1 MTRFRHLAMASGLGL
16 LLASGAMAQGGGG
29 GGAAGGASGSAA
41 GAAGAAAGTGGVNG
55 GANPGSIGMGQPST
69 PPRGG
74 GSAASGAG
82 AATGQ
87 GGAAGQPGSQGQTG
101 TQPSGG
107 TQTRR
112 GALEQQQ
119 RTAGVANPAER
130 DAQQLRDLNAMSKR
144 LAPNAPVPAP
154 EAGTSPPAR

>member
-1 MTRFRHLAMASGLGL
+1 
-16 LLASGAMAQGGGG
+16 
-29 GGAAGGASGSAA
+29 
-41 GAAGAAAGTGGVNG
+41 VNG

-82 AATGQ
+82 AATGATGQGGAAQGGAAQ
-87 GGAAGQPGSQGQTG
+87 GGAAGQPGSQGQMGQGQTGQANTGQGQAG
-101 TQPSGG
+101 TQPSGSA
-107 TQTRR
+107 QTRR

-119 RTAGVANPAER
+119 RAAGVANPAER
-130 DAQQLRDLNAMSKR
+130 DAQQLRDLNALSKQ
-144 LAPNAPVPAP
+144 LAPNAPPPAP